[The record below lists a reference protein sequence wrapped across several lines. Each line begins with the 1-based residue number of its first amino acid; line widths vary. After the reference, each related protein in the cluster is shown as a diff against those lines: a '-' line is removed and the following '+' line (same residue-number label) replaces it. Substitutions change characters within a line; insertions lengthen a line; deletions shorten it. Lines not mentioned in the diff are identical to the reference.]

1 MSIAKRLFET
11 AVEDLKAVEVL
22 YNSRHYNLAVF
33 QLQQSVEKFV
43 KSFGIYTNAIKPEDM
58 GKTINHLPHK
68 VFTKLFENQ
77 ISELSKRRE
86 KPIFIA
92 DLIPPHLRDNND
104 VKDKLDDIKGLYSE
118 VKKAETRRHEI
129 LLLEELQQFINGAET
144 LDDEPSFDE
153 EKLLE
158 DLKIDFVK
166 TNEHFIDYF
175 KDNENVK
182 SISEEL
188 IKNSHEIAQNKL
200 AEYKLDQIRSKK
212 FNYISYVWI
221 NLSFI
226 TSTHQQSTRYPSAI
240 NEDTPNTLYDENNV
254 IIQNMPDLIKIMK
267 KTVEKFKAVY
277 PNT

>member
-43 KSFGIYTNAIKPEDM
+43 KSFGIYTKVIEAEDM

-68 VFTKLFENQ
+68 VFTKLYENQ
-77 ISELSKRRE
+77 IGELSSRSK
-86 KPIFIA
+86 KPVFIP

-104 VKDKLDDIKGLYSE
+104 LKEKLDDIIGLYSE
-118 VKKAETRRHEI
+118 VKKAESRRHEI

-144 LDDEPSFDE
+144 LDNERSFDE
-153 EKLLE
+153 DKLLE
-158 DLKIDFVK
+158 DLKNDFEK
-166 TNEHFIDYF
+166 TNEHFIEYF
-175 KDNENVK
+175 KDDENVK
-182 SISEEL
+182 SISKDL
-188 IKNSHEIAQNKL
+188 IENSQKIAQNKL
-200 AEYKLDQIRSKK
+200 AKYKLDQIRSNK

-240 NEDTPNTLYDENNV
+240 NKDTPNTLYDEHNV
-254 IIQNMPDLIKIMK
+254 IIQNSQ
-267 KTVEKFKAVY
+267 
-277 PNT
+277 N